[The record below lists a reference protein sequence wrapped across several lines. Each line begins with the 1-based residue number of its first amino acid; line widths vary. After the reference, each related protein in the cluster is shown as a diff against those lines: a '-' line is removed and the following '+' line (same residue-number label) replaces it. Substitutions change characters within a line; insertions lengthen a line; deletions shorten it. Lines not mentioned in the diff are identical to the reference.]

1 MRNPEYILAVGFSH
15 DLGENYII
23 FGSHIGEGD
32 NKHGI
37 HGAALQAEER
47 KGKVN
52 NISVSRKFGC

>member
-32 NKHGI
+32 NTRDTRGCTAGRREK
-37 HGAALQAEER
+37 R
-47 KGKVN
+47 KGE
-52 NISVSRKFGC
+52 